1 MSKLFPYDIGSEPSL
16 EPPPEDIEEVTL
28 GYCDC
33 CGEPIFEGDTYYA
46 LWDCMVCE
54 SCVDDA
60 RRCG

>member
-16 EPPPEDIEEVTL
+16 EPPEPAPEDIV
-28 GYCDC
+28 GYCDY

-54 SCVDDA
+54 SCIDGA
-60 RRCG
+60 RRCD